1 MKRGVANIVVS
12 SLISDTTVSN
22 TVMNGLGTEGKWY
35 EFNFDYKNIDR
46 HLVMGGIQSASS
58 AAGSLV
64 SDPATSKALSTFVQ
78 GSLMTLYDYSRGNSL
93 QGSYLS
99 NMNWDGMMGVFF
111 RVFKRQP

>member
-1 MKRGVANIVVS
+1 MIEAFCDT
-12 SLISDTTVSN
+12 SDTTVAN

-46 HLVMGGIQSASS
+46 HLVMGGIQTASS

-64 SDPATSKALSTFVQ
+64 SDPATSKALSTFEQ